1 MINEKNI
8 GLKTQYLDKALRV
21 GASFDVVRR
30 DIISCGKKCSFY
42 FIDGLTKDEVMLRI
56 MDLFMKLKELAPST
70 LDDLKVFYD
79 TYIPYVE
86 VEDACDEN
94 KLITG
99 VLSGMTAMVAD
110 GISGAV
116 LIDCRTYPVRSIEEP
131 ENDKVLRGARVGF
144 VETLIFNAA
153 LIRRHIRDVRLTMK
167 IKTVGRS
174 SKTDI
179 VLCYLDGAADKT
191 LLSKIE
197 EKIDAINVPA
207 LSLGTES
214 LAECLIEKRWYNPFP
229 KIRYTERPDAAA
241 ASIMEGSIIVLCD
254 NSPSV
259 MILPTCI
266 FDFLQETDDYYF
278 PPLTGTYLRFV
289 RCSVFFLT
297 MFLSPLWYL
306 LITHPEYI
314 PPCLEFV
321 KIASPSALPVIVQL
335 FLLEF
340 AVDGLKLAALNTP
353 SVLAGSFSIIGGLI
367 LGDFAVKVGW
377 FVPETILYTA
387 FVSIANFAQ
396 PSYEL
401 GYAFKFMRMIL
412 LALTA
417 LFEIWGFI
425 GGVVLSLVLIGTN
438 KTVDGQRHYLYPL
451 FPFNK
456 KALYRLIFRQKLK

>member
-1 MINEKNI
+1 MINSTSIDEKI
-8 GLKTQYLDKALRV
+8 RFFDDALRISE
-21 GASFDVVRR
+21 SFDTVRR
-30 DIISCGKKCSFY
+30 DIIACNVRCSFY
-42 FIDGLTKDEVMLRI
+42 FVDGLTKDEVMLRI
-56 MDLFMKLKELAPST
+56 MDLFMKLKQFDTASLSS
-70 LDDLKVFYD
+70 LKDFYD

-86 VEDACDEN
+86 VESAQSEQHV
-94 KLITG
+94 ITG

-110 GISGAV
+110 GIPGV
-116 LIDCRTYPVRSIEEP
+116 ILIDCRTYPVRGIEEP

-144 VETLIFNAA
+144 VETLVFNAA
-153 LIRRHIRDVRLTMK
+153 LIRRHIRDPKLTMK
-167 IKTVGRS
+167 IKTVGTS

-179 VLCYLDGAADKT
+179 VLCYLDGKADKK
-191 LLSKIE
+191 LLENIE
-197 EKIDAINVPA
+197 KKLDEINVPA
-207 LSLGTES
+207 LSLSSES
-214 LAECLIEKRWYNPFP
+214 LAECLIKTRWYNPFP
-229 KIRYTERPDAAA
+229 KIRYTERPDAAS

-254 NSPSV
+254 NSPSA

-297 MFLSPLWYL
+297 VFLSPLWYL
-306 LITHPEYI
+306 LITHDEYI
-314 PPCLEFV
+314 PQWLDFIRIEEL
-321 KIASPSALPVIVQL
+321 SGLPVIVQL

-367 LGDFAVKVGW
+367 LGDFAIKVGW

-401 GYAFKFMRMIL
+401 GYAFKFMRLIL
-412 LALTA
+412 LLLTA

-425 GGVVLSLVLIGTN
+425 AGVILTIVLICTN
-438 KTVDGQRHYLYPL
+438 KTVQGQRNYLYPL
-451 FPFNK
+451 VPFNK
-456 KALYRLIFRQKLK
+456 KALTRLLIRKKL

>member
-8 GLKTQYLDKALRV
+8 DAKIAHFDRALRIDS
-21 GASFDVVRR
+21 SFDAVRR
-30 DIISCGKKCSFY
+30 DIITCGKKCSFY

-56 MDLFMKLKELAPST
+56 MDLFMKLKEFTPTSIT
-70 LDDLKVFYD
+70 DLKTFYD

-86 VEDACDEN
+86 VEGAKEEN
-94 KLITG
+94 ALVTG
-99 VLSGMTAMVAD
+99 VLSGMTAMVVD

-144 VETLIFNAA
+144 VETLVFNAA

-167 IKTVGRS
+167 IKTAGTS

-179 VLCYLDGAADKT
+179 VLCYLDGVADEK

-197 EKIDAINVPA
+197 EKIDKINVPA
-207 LSLGTES
+207 LSLASES
-214 LAECLIEKRWYNPFP
+214 LAECLIKTGWYNPFP

-254 NSPSV
+254 NSPSA

-289 RCSVFFLT
+289 RCFVFFLT

-306 LITHPEYI
+306 LITHPQYI
-314 PPCLEFV
+314 PKGLEFINV
-321 KIASPSALPVIVQL
+321 ASESVLPIIVQL

-401 GYAFKFMRMIL
+401 GYAFKFMRLIL

-417 LFEIWGFI
+417 LFAAWGFVF
-425 GGVVLSLVLIGTN
+425 GVVLSIVLIASN

-451 FPFNK
+451 FPFNG
-456 KALYRLIFRQKLK
+456 KALSRLILRKKLK

>member
-1 MINEKNI
+1 MINSTSIDEKI
-8 GLKTQYLDKALRV
+8 RFFDDALRISE
-21 GASFDVVRR
+21 SFDTVRR
-30 DIISCGKKCSFY
+30 DIIACNVRCSFY
-42 FIDGLTKDEVMLRI
+42 FVDGLTKDEVMLRI
-56 MDLFMKLKELAPST
+56 MDLFMKLKQFDTASLSS
-70 LDDLKVFYD
+70 LKDFYD

-86 VEDACDEN
+86 VESAQSEQHV
-94 KLITG
+94 ITG

-110 GISGAV
+110 GIPGV
-116 LIDCRTYPVRSIEEP
+116 ILIDCRTYPVRGIEEP

-144 VETLIFNAA
+144 VETLVFNAA
-153 LIRRHIRDVRLTMK
+153 LIRRHIRDPKLTMK
-167 IKTVGRS
+167 IKTVGTS

-179 VLCYLDGAADKT
+179 VLCYLDGKADKK
-191 LLSKIE
+191 LLENIE
-197 EKIDAINVPA
+197 KKLDEINVPA
-207 LSLGTES
+207 LSLSSES
-214 LAECLIEKRWYNPFP
+214 LAECLIKTRWYNPFP
-229 KIRYTERPDAAA
+229 KIRYTERPDAAS

-254 NSPSV
+254 NSPSA

-297 MFLSPLWYL
+297 VFLSPLWYL
-306 LITHPEYI
+306 LITHDEYI
-314 PPCLEFV
+314 PQWLDFIRIEEL
-321 KIASPSALPVIVQL
+321 SGLPVIVQL

-401 GYAFKFMRMIL
+401 GYAFKFMRLIL
-412 LALTA
+412 LLLTA
-417 LFEIWGFI
+417 LFEIWGFTA
-425 GGVVLSLVLIGTN
+425 GVILTIVLICTN
-438 KTVDGQRHYLYPL
+438 KTVQGQRNYLYPL
-451 FPFNK
+451 VPFNK
-456 KALYRLIFRQKLK
+456 KALTRLLIRKKL

>member
-1 MINEKNI
+1 MINETNI
-8 GLKTQYLDKALRV
+8 DIKRQRFDKALRID
-21 GASFDVVRR
+21 ASFDAVRR
-30 DIISCGKKCSFY
+30 DIITCGKKCSFY

-56 MDLFMKLKELAPST
+56 MDLFMKLKELDLSSVS
-70 LDDLKVFYD
+70 DLKAFYD

-86 VEDACDEN
+86 VEGAKDGNAVV
-94 KLITG
+94 TG
-99 VLSGMTAMVAD
+99 VLSGMTAMIVD
-110 GISGAV
+110 GIPGAV
-116 LIDCRTYPVRSIEEP
+116 LIDCRTYPVRGIEEP

-144 VETLIFNAA
+144 VETLVFNAA
-153 LIRRHIRDVRLTMK
+153 LIRRHIRDARLSMK
-167 IKTVGRS
+167 IKTVGTS
-174 SKTDI
+174 SKTDV
-179 VLCYLDGAADKT
+179 VLCYLDGVADKK
-191 LLSKIE
+191 LLSRIE
-197 EKIDAINVPA
+197 QKIDSIKVPS
-207 LSLGTES
+207 LSLGSES
-214 LAECLIEKRWYNPFP
+214 LAECLIKTGWYNPFP

-254 NSPSV
+254 NSPSA

-289 RCSVFFLT
+289 RCFVFFLT

-314 PPCLEFV
+314 PEWLGFITVE
-321 KIASPSALPVIVQL
+321 SESALPIIVQL

-401 GYAFKFMRMIL
+401 GYAFKFMRLIL

-417 LFEIWGFI
+417 LFAASGFI
-425 GGVVLSLVLIGTN
+425 FGVLLSLVLIASN

-451 FPFNK
+451 FPFNAR
-456 KALYRLIFRQKLK
+456 ALSRLILRRKLK

>member
-1 MINEKNI
+1 MINETNI
-8 GLKTQYLDKALRV
+8 DAKRKHFDTALRIDE
-21 GASFDVVRR
+21 SFDAVRR
-30 DIISCGKKCSFY
+30 DIITCGKKCSFY
-42 FIDGLTKDEVMLRI
+42 FVDGLTKDEVMLRI
-56 MDLFMKLKELAPST
+56 MDLFMKLQRFDVSSVTELKS
-70 LDDLKVFYD
+70 FYD

-86 VEDACDEN
+86 VEGAKDEDA
-94 KLITG
+94 LITG
-99 VLSGMTAMVAD
+99 VLSGMTAMIID
-110 GISGAV
+110 GIAGAV

-144 VETLIFNAA
+144 VETLVFNAA

-167 IKTVGRS
+167 IKTAGTS

-179 VLCYLDGAADKT
+179 VICYLDGVADKK
-191 LLSKIE
+191 LLAKIE
-197 EKIDAINVPA
+197 EKIDGINVPA
-207 LSLGTES
+207 LSLASES
-214 LAECLIEKRWYNPFP
+214 LAECLIKTGWYNPFP

-241 ASIMEGSIIVLCD
+241 ASIMEGSIIILCD
-254 NSPSV
+254 NSPSA

-289 RCSVFFLT
+289 RCFVFFLT

-306 LITHPEYI
+306 LITHPQYI
-314 PPCLEFV
+314 PKGLEFINV
-321 KIASPSALPVIVQL
+321 ESASALPVIVQL

-367 LGDFAVKVGW
+367 LGDYAVKVGW

-401 GYAFKFMRMIL
+401 GYAFKFMRIIL

-417 LFEIWGFI
+417 LFAAWGFVF
-425 GGVVLSLVLIGTN
+425 GVVLALILIASN

-451 FPFNK
+451 FPFDFR
-456 KALYRLIFRQKLK
+456 ALSRLVLRRKLK

>member
-1 MINEKNI
+1 MINSISIDEKI
-8 GLKTQYLDKALRV
+8 RFFDDALRISE
-21 GASFDVVRR
+21 SFDTVRR
-30 DIISCGKKCSFY
+30 DIIACNVRCSFY
-42 FIDGLTKDEVMLRI
+42 FVDGLTKDEVMLRI
-56 MDLFMKLKELAPST
+56 MDLFMKLKQFDTASLSS
-70 LDDLKVFYD
+70 LKDFYD

-86 VEDACDEN
+86 VESAQSEQHV
-94 KLITG
+94 ITG

-110 GISGAV
+110 GIPGV
-116 LIDCRTYPVRSIEEP
+116 ILIDCRTYPVRGIEEP

-144 VETLIFNAA
+144 VETLVFNAA
-153 LIRRHIRDVRLTMK
+153 LIRRHIRDPKLTMK
-167 IKTVGRS
+167 IKTVGTS

-179 VLCYLDGAADKT
+179 VLCYLDGKADKK
-191 LLSKIE
+191 LLENIE
-197 EKIDAINVPA
+197 KKLDEINVPA
-207 LSLGTES
+207 LSLSSES
-214 LAECLIEKRWYNPFP
+214 LAECLIKTRWYNPFP
-229 KIRYTERPDAAA
+229 KIRYTERPDAAS

-254 NSPSV
+254 NSPSA

-297 MFLSPLWYL
+297 VFLSPLWYL
-306 LITHPEYI
+306 LITHDEYI
-314 PPCLEFV
+314 PQWLDFIRIEEL
-321 KIASPSALPVIVQL
+321 SGLPVIVQL

-401 GYAFKFMRMIL
+401 GYAFKFMRLIL
-412 LALTA
+412 LLLTA

-425 GGVVLSLVLIGTN
+425 AGVILTIVLICTN
-438 KTVDGQRHYLYPL
+438 KTVQGQRNYLYPL
-451 FPFNK
+451 VPFNK
-456 KALYRLIFRQKLK
+456 KALTRLLIRKKL